1 MKYLSEVKVGFSNT
15 EEVRIYKNLSFF
27 FQKSGAL
34 FFFKRQE
41 KGGVGE
47 TYSFKPP
54 VLPIIFIL
62 E

>member
-27 FQKSGAL
+27 LHGAL

-47 TYSFKPP
+47 SYSFKPP